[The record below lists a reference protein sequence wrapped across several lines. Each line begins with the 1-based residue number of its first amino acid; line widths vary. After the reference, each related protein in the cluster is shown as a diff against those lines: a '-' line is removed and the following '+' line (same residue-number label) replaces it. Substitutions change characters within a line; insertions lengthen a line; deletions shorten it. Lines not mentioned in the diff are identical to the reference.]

1 MKQLKT
7 LGFLLLTVVIAL
19 FIVTY
24 FHNQKTLALQM
35 SDLEESVENLQK
47 QNITLGTG
55 IYAVT
60 TQLEEIKGLVLKEP
74 ESITE
79 PETVSRGSMRAE
91 PIIMRVTTYDLSYA
105 SCKKYPD
112 HPEYG
117 ITASGVKVKEHH
129 SIAAGPEL
137 PFGTKVFIPALNNGP
152 NEGIYTVEDRGSAI
166 TENCIDIFLA
176 NQSTKNAWSSGCSTL
191 EVYVLD

>member
-74 ESITE
+74 EIITE
-79 PETVSRGSMRAE
+79 PETVSRGSTRAE
-91 PIIMRVTTYDLSYA
+91 PIIMRVTAYDLSYA

-137 PFGTKVFIPALNNGP
+137 PFGTKIFIPYFQDKP
-152 NEGIYTVEDRGSAI
+152 NKGIFTVQDRGSAI
-166 TENCIDIFLA
+166 KENCLDVYMESNDDCNDFGL
-176 NQSTKNAWSSGCSTL
+176 QYL

>member
-35 SDLEESVENLQK
+35 SDLEESVENLQT

-74 ESITE
+74 EIITE
-79 PETVSRGSMRAE
+79 PETVSRGSTRAE
-91 PIIMRVTTYDLSYA
+91 PIIMRVTAYDLSYA

-137 PFGTKVFIPALNNGP
+137 PFGTKIFIPYFQDKP
-152 NEGIYTVEDRGSAI
+152 NKGIFTVQDRGSAI
-166 TENCIDIFLA
+166 KENCLDVYMESNDDCNDFGL
-176 NQSTKNAWSSGCSTL
+176 QYL